1 MNKTAKAL
9 WLFLVVLVLVII
21 SAAVRQY
28 RQAIVDESTVRYAV
42 NPTIVRF
49 DGKQYTSSIDNNT
62 DGIWRGEALGLALQ
76 AQDFIE
82 AGVIENYEYSYDL
95 SQDNC
100 TNDSMFVDCKV
111 FFSESVP
118 GFLFIQYEREGE
130 IRYSA
135 FIEEP

>member
-1 MNKTAKAL
+1 MKKPAKAL
-9 WLFLVVLVLVII
+9 CLCLVVLVLVII

-28 RQAIVDESTVRYAV
+28 RESIVDESTVHYDMY
-42 NPTIVRF
+42 PTIVRF

-62 DGIWRGEALGLALQ
+62 DGIWRGDALGLALQ

-100 TNDSMFVDCKV
+100 TNDPMYVDCKV

-118 GFLFIQYEREGE
+118 GFLFIRYEREGE
-130 IRYSA
+130 IRYVA